1 MGDPVNHPKHYNTG
15 EIETI
20 DFVDQTCRHYPGE
33 EAFSIGNALR
43 YLARGPHKNNKIED
57 VRKAIWYLEHA
68 AELMEEKQRA
78 RWDHLQTEDPDPTPD
93 VTADYDPPPTPP
105 IATRGKKKG
114 RRK

>member
-1 MGDPVNHPKHYNTG
+1 MSDSVNHPPHYNQDP
-15 EIETI
+15 IETI

-57 VRKAIWYLEHA
+57 VRKAIWYLNHA
-68 AELMEEKQRA
+68 ATLMEAKEQAYFQARA
-78 RWDHLQTEDPDPTPD
+78 PEPVSPTPL
-93 VTADYDPPPTPP
+93 
-105 IATRGKKKG
+105 KKG